1 MRSSAS
7 DGFRRA
13 RFAATCVAAALLC
26 GLTAADRAR
35 AASTPAAT
43 QATPVLVELFTS
55 EGCSDCPPADA
66 VLAQLDAQ
74 VIPGAQVIVLSEH
87 VTYWNHLGWMDPFS
101 FDEIDFR
108 QQGYVRQFGL
118 DSPATPQFV
127 VDGAAQ
133 LAGNNPPVL
142 AGFITRAAATPKIPI
157 EIGNAHRAANGAVEF
172 TVRAANATKAS
183 LFAVIAENAT
193 HSEVSHG
200 ENAGRTLHHVA
211 VVRAIKEF
219 GPSGTDGRVLEIS
232 GGNVLRAEKDGEPL
246 RLVVFLVSHSRVV
259 GAAEQTL
266 NP

>member
-1 MRSSAS
+1 MTSLTP
-7 DGFRRA
+7 DPFRTTSRV
-13 RFAATCVAAALLC
+13 ATLVATALLLC
-26 GLTAADRAR
+26 LPGSSQPGA
-35 AASTPAAT
+35 TPA
-43 QATPVLVELFTS
+43 QPNPVLVELFTS

-66 VLAQLDAQ
+66 VLAQLDTQ
-74 VIPGAQVIVLSEH
+74 VIPGAQVIALSEH
-87 VTYWNHLGWMDPFS
+87 VTYWNHQGWMDPFS
-101 FDEIDFR
+101 FDEIDLR
-108 QQGYVRQFGL
+108 QQSYVRQFGL

-127 VDGAAQ
+127 VDGTMQ
-133 LAGNNPPVL
+133 LAGSNPPVL
-142 AGFITRAAATPKIPI
+142 AGFITRAAAVPKIQI

-172 TVRAANATKAS
+172 TVHAATATKAT
-183 LFAVIAENAT
+183 LVAIIAENAT

-219 GPSGTDGRVLEIS
+219 GSNFGSGATDGRTLELS